1 MTKIIIIY
9 IGIYN
14 LQFHKIKINFFSI
27 GIFLISWTPYA
38 LVSMYSAFIDSNDIT
53 PLVATL
59 PAMFAKS
66 STVLSSIFYI
76 LSNKKIFE
84 KIIADSE
91 SNQDEHPKELLSPS
105 RGISS
110 FFLYKFRIKKI
121 IIFFLLKKSTRN
133 KSRYE

>member
-9 IGIYN
+9 NGIYN

-76 LSNKKIFE
+76 LSNKKILE

-110 FFLYKFRIKKI
+110 FFYINLESKK
-121 IIFFLLKKSTRN
+121 
-133 KSRYE
+133 